1 MEKQE
6 EIRGQVLVIPIPVQG
21 HMNPMIQFSK
31 RLVTRCKG
39 LKVTLVAAFIDP
51 EIVLNMMQPPHDH
64 HEEEEAEA
72 GVAPS
77 KSNYI
82 TLHTIPFEPSEDGTD
97 PTTSV
102 GTYFTHFQKVVSLR
116 LAQLLQ
122 RQQFTCVIY
131 DSLMPWALDVA
142 KQQGLFAACF
152 FTQSNAVNAIYY
164 NVHEGLLKV
173 PLVDPLVPLVGLP
186 PLEVTDLPS
195 FVYDSLSYPSSLGH
209 AVAQFSNFRR
219 ADCIF
224 VNTFDSL
231 EEEVA
236 KWMASQEEWPVIRN
250 IGPTIPSVYLDKRL
264 KDDKDYGVCFFKAEV
279 ETCRKWLDTKEKDS
293 VVYVSLGSLAA
304 LREEQMQ
311 ELAWGLKRSNRHFLW
326 VVREEE
332 FKKLPPDFLKETVDK
347 GLIVKW
353 CRQLEV
359 LGHRGVGCF
368 LTHCGWNSTLE
379 ALSLGVPMVAIP
391 QWTDQT
397 TNAKFVMDVWRVGI
411 RVEVD
416 SNGFFTRQEV
426 EKCIRDVMEGD
437 RGLEIKTNSSK
448 WMKLAIQAVDEG
460 GTSDNNIQQFVQQLA
475 STIRNI

>member
-1 MEKQE
+1 MVGMEKQE

-31 RLVTRCKG
+31 RLVSRCKG

-131 DSLMPWALDVA
+131 DSIMPWALDVA
-142 KQQGLFAACF
+142 KQLCLFAACF

-231 EEEVA
+231 EEEVV

-264 KDDKDYGVCFFKAEV
+264 KDDKDYG
-279 ETCRKWLDTKEKDS
+279 
-293 VVYVSLGSLAA
+293 
-304 LREEQMQ
+304 
-311 ELAWGLKRSNRHFLW
+311 
-326 VVREEE
+326 
-332 FKKLPPDFLKETVDK
+332 
-347 GLIVKW
+347 
-353 CRQLEV
+353 
-359 LGHRGVGCF
+359 
-368 LTHCGWNSTLE
+368 
-379 ALSLGVPMVAIP
+379 
-391 QWTDQT
+391 
-397 TNAKFVMDVWRVGI
+397 FVMDVWWVGI

-460 GTSDNNIQQFVQQLA
+460 GTSDNNIQLFVQQLA